1 MIYGNYK
8 LINVLTPSLIN
19 KFGNTANIIRYQL
32 QDGDTYTNIN
42 DSNASVIIKNVTGY
56 LFDIPTVVS
65 AGGFSI
71 DFSDSGLANL
81 PSGNY
86 EFQLNAHVN
95 DQIAKYPDFDF
106 VPFTITPDARV
117 SPNGLIPQITF
128 DKVLNAVD
136 EKVKYYTNTISKGN
150 TGDKGNEGEKGEK
163 GDNGSDGKN
172 ATFEYLNVIDFGA
185 DPNGIIDSTKAFNDA
200 VNSNIS
206 DSVYIPNGIY
216 IISEP
221 VFLKRKTLRGQSK
234 YRTILMSTG
243 KSALTFQDNAVLED
257 LTINITRASDNSSA
271 IELGAEYINGNGLK
285 QYTGARFN
293 SISRI
298 IIIDSSTHFNT
309 CGINLEP
316 KLYVDMIANT
326 GVWGNVLNDISMS
339 NVGIGIKID
348 AQNRGWAN
356 GNTFRDVLI
365 KGYQSYGVLLD
376 SSVKGGMGIQVN
388 TFESIQVEN
397 VPDTPAMAIAFAI
410 KAGNWNFF
418 SNCSH
423 WNDSHHNNEEIISL
437 FFGKSIQSNS
447 YYSVYDN
454 SFLNSKLEGNISGDF
469 KEISLNKIDTHYIN
483 VGVPIEIT
491 KNDVTDN
498 YKNNYIIENILNSEL
513 IDEYNE
519 IPELSPIKISNN
531 SNNINLEHNLF
542 GKSLL
547 KIKETKFMS
556 YSVRFSGN
564 IGLVD
569 SKITITDING
579 STTIIKEDVSFTEK
593 NENDEI
599 TYTVFIDFNRYNI
612 GDFINVVFTFN
623 NVNSDFS
630 INQIYASNTAVKN
643 IDRYGKNRIIGKYIV
658 KKLSKI
664 PENWRDIGIFLPSGY
679 GFDQQLLSIFKIGE
693 SFVVRTP
700 IIE

>member
-221 VFLKRKTLRGQSK
+221 V
-234 YRTILMSTG
+234 
-243 KSALTFQDNAVLED
+243 
-257 LTINITRASDNSSA
+257 
-271 IELGAEYINGNGLK
+271 
-285 QYTGARFN
+285 
-293 SISRI
+293 
-298 IIIDSSTHFNT
+298 
-309 CGINLEP
+309 
-316 KLYVDMIANT
+316 
-326 GVWGNVLNDISMS
+326 
-339 NVGIGIKID
+339 
-348 AQNRGWAN
+348 
-356 GNTFRDVLI
+356 
-365 KGYQSYGVLLD
+365 
-376 SSVKGGMGIQVN
+376 
-388 TFESIQVEN
+388 
-397 VPDTPAMAIAFAI
+397 
-410 KAGNWNFF
+410 
-418 SNCSH
+418 
-423 WNDSHHNNEEIISL
+423 
-437 FFGKSIQSNS
+437 
-447 YYSVYDN
+447 
-454 SFLNSKLEGNISGDF
+454 
-469 KEISLNKIDTHYIN
+469 
-483 VGVPIEIT
+483 
-491 KNDVTDN
+491 
-498 YKNNYIIENILNSEL
+498 
-513 IDEYNE
+513 
-519 IPELSPIKISNN
+519 
-531 SNNINLEHNLF
+531 
-542 GKSLL
+542 
-547 KIKETKFMS
+547 
-556 YSVRFSGN
+556 
-564 IGLVD
+564 
-569 SKITITDING
+569 
-579 STTIIKEDVSFTEK
+579 
-593 NENDEI
+593 
-599 TYTVFIDFNRYNI
+599 
-612 GDFINVVFTFN
+612 
-623 NVNSDFS
+623 
-630 INQIYASNTAVKN
+630 
-643 IDRYGKNRIIGKYIV
+643 
-658 KKLSKI
+658 
-664 PENWRDIGIFLPSGY
+664 
-679 GFDQQLLSIFKIGE
+679 
-693 SFVVRTP
+693 
-700 IIE
+700 